1 MEEKTSGWGLGMGG
15 PFHSPTL
22 SRSHNLVN
30 FHNFSAAKFVKKILG
45 AMLYVLADLT
55 RNCAVFHFWL
65 YEETRFLTH
74 QKRKNS

>member
-1 MEEKTSGWGLGMGG
+1 MEEKTSEGLGVGG

-22 SRSHNLVN
+22 SRSRNLVN
-30 FHNFSAAKFVKKILG
+30 FHNFSAANFVKKSMG

-55 RNCAVFHFWL
+55 RNCAVFLFWL

-74 QKRKNS
+74 QKQKNP